1 MSTAWE
7 RPSKRCSL
15 ASRRSA
21 GMIRMARKAED
32 DTTTEVAEAP
42 GLELADFHNT
52 RKSLLASAVPFQE
65 ELVRQKSD
73 DPKVEAAPPS
83 RSRKCWPPSSPSSPN
98 TAGN

>member
-42 GLELADFHNT
+42 GLELADFHNI
-52 RKSLLASAVPFQE
+52 RKSLLASVQAG
-65 ELVRQKSD
+65 
-73 DPKVEAAPPS
+73 EAS
-83 RSRKCWPPSSPSSPN
+83 MPN
-98 TAGN
+98 WHVAGAR